1 MRTFRRTIVLLVVV
15 LVVAG
20 AVLVKTGV
28 AGRWWQGQTGATTS
42 GSATVVS
49 VADGDTLTVKDGGQT
64 VKIRLLGIDA
74 PEISHGA
81 TPAGCGG
88 PEARDALVAMLPRGT
103 AVSYVTDPIA
113 DQIDQYG
120 RVLAY
125 VATDE
130 IADVALALLDQGRA
144 EAWVPAGEPH
154 PTRWNAYTAAQRNA
168 QRAKVGSWAT
178 CAALGR

>member
-1 MRTFRRTIVLLVVV
+1 VKAFRRVVVLLVVA

-74 PEISHGA
+74 PEIAHGA

-88 PEARDALVAMLPRGT
+88 PEAKDALVAMLPRGT

-113 DQIDQYG
+113 DQVDQYG

-125 VATDE
+125 VATDGVP
-130 IADVALALLDQGRA
+130 DVALALLEQGRA
-144 EAWVPAGEPH
+144 EAWVPSGEPH
-154 PTRWNAYTAAQRNA
+154 PTRWNTYVTAQRKA
-168 QRAKVGSWAT
+168 QGARTGSWSLCST
-178 CAALGR
+178 LGR